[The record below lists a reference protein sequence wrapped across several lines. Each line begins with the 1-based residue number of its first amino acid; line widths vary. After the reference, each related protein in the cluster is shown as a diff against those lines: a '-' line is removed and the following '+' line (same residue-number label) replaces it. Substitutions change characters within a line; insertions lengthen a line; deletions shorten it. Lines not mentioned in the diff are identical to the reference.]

1 DVGTERATIG
11 QPASLHEGVLTMNDR
26 LTCSAAWR
34 WCALAASVMLA
45 LAALA
50 PRTLT
55 AAPAR
60 QPAQW
65 RDTGIAVPDRGLC
78 FDSTQPEIVL
88 IADESGTSAYNRVS
102 GQRTLLNE
110 RPFQLCGPGDLLF
123 AIDSA
128 SGTAWRF
135 SVSDPHGRSIAH
147 APSHIAQDG

>member
-1 DVGTERATIG
+1 
-11 QPASLHEGVLTMNDR
+11 
-26 LTCSAAWR
+26 
-34 WCALAASVMLA
+34 
-45 LAALA
+45 
-50 PRTLT
+50 
-55 AAPAR
+55 
-60 QPAQW
+60 QW

-123 AIDSA
+123 AIDPA

-135 SVSDPHGRSIAH
+135 SVSDPHGRSFAH
-147 APSHIAQDG
+147 APSHIAQDGTAQVYSLGHPTKTSPGHLWASADGGLTWQERGQQFGGRIESLALAEVDARAIYVAV